1 MARLIQS
8 FRDNEFLNVMP
19 WEHFTHGADIGIRG
33 IGRTKS
39 EAFEQ
44 AALALTAVVTEP
56 SLVRDLV
63 EVSIECDAPDDELL
77 FAEWLNALIYQMAV
91 RKMLFCRFVV
101 TPGPGTLRA
110 NVWGETVDRDRHKPA
125 VEPKGATYTALQ
137 VCETSDGKWL
147 AQCVV
152 DV

>member
-1 MARLIQS
+1 MA
-8 FRDNEFLNVMP
+8 

-33 IGRTKS
+33 IGRTKK

-44 AALALTAVVTEP
+44 GALALTAVVTKP
-56 SLVRDLV
+56 SLVRRSI
-63 EVSIECDAPDDELL
+63 EVSVECEAPDDEML
-77 FAEWLNALIYQMAV
+77 FAEWLNTLIYQMAV
-91 RKMLFCRFVV
+91 RKMLFSRFVV
-101 TPGPGTLRA
+101 MLETGTLRA
-110 NVWGETVDRDRHKPA
+110 KIWGEPVNRDRHKPA

-137 VCETSDGKWL
+137 VCEKPGGQWI